1 MQIFESVRL
10 VIFLEWLRH
19 CFLANEGFWK
29 KDPFFSHYYRT
40 LMGYAERVLRMQSNK
55 DEPLQLDLRISSS
68 QVAKNHLREDTRNR
82 TGILCMKIKKCF
94 WWSDHQDPMNLY
106 PRMTCTG
113 AMPLITQPQNYTRE
127 KMVHCL
133 NRYIMS
139 CFFYGCVG

>member
-1 MQIFESVRL
+1 MKLYSSICE
-10 VIFLEWLRH
+10 
-19 CFLANEGFWK
+19 K
-29 KDPFFSHYYRT
+29 K
-40 LMGYAERVLRMQSNK
+40 Q
-55 DEPLQLDLRISSS
+55 S
-68 QVAKNHLREDTRNR
+68 QVVRNHLREDTRNR

-139 CFFYGCVG
+139 CFSMVVSGRGCFPCVYSIQYLLCGITLAFLPGSLRWNTASKAVTYSTQSTEDTLISIRK